1 MWHVSG
7 VGYGK
12 HTAGVSPYL
21 EQVMQESGHAAMK
34 RCFVQFLQQ
43 VEQRRD
49 VSQQAPQ
56 KVTQTLRIACHV
68 M

>member
-1 MWHVSG
+1 MWHVSAVRYGIHTGG
-7 VGYGK
+7 VQ
-12 HTAGVSPYL
+12 PYL

-34 RCFVQFLQQ
+34 CCLVEFLQQ

-56 KVTQTLRIACHV
+56 EVTQTLRIACHV